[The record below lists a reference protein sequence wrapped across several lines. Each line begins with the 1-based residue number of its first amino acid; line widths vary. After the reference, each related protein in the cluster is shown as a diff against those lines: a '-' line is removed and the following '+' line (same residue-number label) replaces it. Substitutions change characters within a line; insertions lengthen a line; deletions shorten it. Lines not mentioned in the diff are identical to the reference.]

1 VRSGVKPDS
10 SHPRR
15 KEMNRIEF
23 LNKIV
28 VDSKFRT
35 QDEVINFINDKV
47 ILKCDCN
54 EQGCLGW
61 AVIDDNKE
69 AILNFLGE

>member
-1 VRSGVKPDS
+1 
-10 SHPRR
+10 
-15 KEMNRIEF
+15 MNRIEF